1 MKITDKYR
9 LPLFA
14 PEVEAGSAEPEPAAP
29 PAGDTKGEKLTIRE
43 SLERGFEDA
52 RKAGGAR
59 ERAEDGKFKGKG
71 AKPQRAAEEMRA
83 AAAPAEGEAPAAG
96 EAAAP
101 AEGEAAPAEGAAP
114 VTEAPTAW
122 TKEAKAAWAE
132 LPPAVQAAVTKREAD
147 VQKGVDELKAKYSD
161 LDTALAPH
169 LQIIRQHG
177 HTPGQAVQQMF
188 AWFQA
193 LNANPKQA
201 FPALLQSFKQ
211 KPEDIFGAPAAAA
224 APAEAAKPAAGEQ
237 PAAAVSPE
245 VQAYID
251 GIKKELGEL
260 KQTFGQEIGGLRNSV
275 MSQQERDTQNVLSMW
290 SKDKPHF
297 EAVRSEMA
305 RLIQSG
311 AVPLKD
317 GKVDLDGAYE
327 KAIRLNDE
335 IWTATQAQKAAA
347 EEAKRV
353 AAGEAKKKAEAEA
366 AEKAKRAAVSLT
378 PAAPGAPGAAGA
390 KVKKGKSVRESL
402 MEAIDEA
409 RA

>member
-1 MKITDKYR
+1 VKITDKYR

-14 PEVEAGSAEPEPAAP
+14 PETEAGSEAAEPAAP
-29 PAGDTKGEKLTIRE
+29 PAGDTKGEKISIRE

-59 ERAEDGKFKGKG
+59 ERAEDGKFKGKKE
-71 AKPQRAAEEMRA
+71 KPQRAAEEMRA
-83 AAAPAEGEAPAAG
+83 AAAPAEGEEPAAEG
-96 EAAAP
+96 AAAP
-101 AEGEAAPAEGAAP
+101 AEGEAAPTEGAAP
-114 VTEAPTAW
+114 ATEAPAAW
-122 TKEAKAAWAE
+122 TKEAKAAWAA

-147 VQKGVDELKAKYSD
+147 VQKGVDELKAKYTD

-169 LQIIRQHG
+169 LATIRQYG

-188 AWFQA
+188 AWFSA

-211 KPEDIFGAPAAAA
+211 KPEDIFGAPAPAAA
-224 APAEAAKPAAGEQ
+224 ETKPPAAAGDQ
-237 PAAAVSPE
+237 PAAAVPTE

-353 AAGEAKKKAEAEA
+353 AAGETKKKAEAEA
-366 AEKAKRAAVSLT
+366 AEKARRAAVSLT
-378 PAAPGAPGAAGA
+378 PAAPGAPGAAGTKA
-390 KVKKGKSVRESL
+390 KKGKSVRESL